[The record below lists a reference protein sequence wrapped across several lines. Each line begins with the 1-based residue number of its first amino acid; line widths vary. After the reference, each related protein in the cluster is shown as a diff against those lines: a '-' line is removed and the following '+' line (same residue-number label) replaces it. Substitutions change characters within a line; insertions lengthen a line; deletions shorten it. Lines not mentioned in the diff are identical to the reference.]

1 MSDVSARSSHCAS
14 QQPSILVTLSCRSV
28 ATWAS
33 TIRRSAGTSARLRA
47 GREMCLLPSAER
59 LLPDS
64 MITSLRQVVQPVGDL
79 LSEHGRSDFFHII
92 HRLSLIHI
100 SEPTRLGMISYDVF
114 CLKKK
119 NKK

>member
-79 LSEHGRSDFFHII
+79 LSCCLGGVVQRTGGGTSLCPCLLYTSDAADD
-92 HRLSLIHI
+92 LL
-100 SEPTRLGMISYDVF
+100 
-114 CLKKK
+114 
-119 NKK
+119 